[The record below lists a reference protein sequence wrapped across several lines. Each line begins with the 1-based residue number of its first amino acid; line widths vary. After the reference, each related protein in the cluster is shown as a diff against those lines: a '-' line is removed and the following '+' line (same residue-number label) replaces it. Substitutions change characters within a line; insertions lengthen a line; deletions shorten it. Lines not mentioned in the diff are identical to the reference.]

1 MRMEGSR
8 NSTGPRPRFV
18 CNNISSSWHRV
29 TGGHDGLI
37 CRLYRKRLQII
48 FFCLS
53 SKKGRLRPLN
63 RSFLTRW
70 SNQLCGDLMA
80 CKLGVACYHK
90 DLESTGLQHFRCCC
104 VGLTYDNI
112 RNQRDQK
119 ITFIC
124 KLQIYAV
131 MIGSGGSRQE
141 TLIHRARARMKTP
154 YSKWMFF
161 VRPWL
166 QFLEKL
172 V

>member
-1 MRMEGSR
+1 
-8 NSTGPRPRFV
+8 
-18 CNNISSSWHRV
+18 
-29 TGGHDGLI
+29 
-37 CRLYRKRLQII
+37 
-48 FFCLS
+48 
-53 SKKGRLRPLN
+53 
-63 RSFLTRW
+63 
-70 SNQLCGDLMA
+70 MA

-154 YSKWMFF
+154 IPSECFSCDHGSNFQKSWCKAMKRLGSKR
-161 VRPWL
+161 VYIVPI
-166 QFLEKL
+166 KL
-172 V
+172 VSQRVRCKQRQVASGDVRVQ